1 MSDWGPVSS
10 NDVARLAGVTRASVS
25 RAFSQDSLITP
36 QTRQRVLEA
45 AKQLGYQPNAIARS
59 LIMGK
64 SGIVGIVIADLDNPF
79 YAAVLNALC
88 QDLQSRGVGALVLAA
103 NGMEGVDALI
113 PRLLSY
119 QVEGVLIASS
129 VQNSRIALQCVQ
141 AKRRVVLI
149 NRYVDL
155 PEVSAVCCDNYLGGK
170 LAAAHLLEMKYK
182 RFAFL
187 AGSESTFG
195 SKKREEGFTTRL
207 EVSGK
212 RLAAREIGNYNYSDA
227 SEVALRLLKLSP
239 RPDAIFCAN
248 DIMALAVLDVA
259 RREFGLSVPHELG
272 VVGFDNTAMSAASA
286 YDLTSIDQ
294 DIRAMTG
301 TAVRILL
308 AEPQTQDSKLILT
321 SCRLQVR
328 SSSRRV

>member
-1 MSDWGPVSS
+1 
-10 NDVARLAGVTRASVS
+10 
-25 RAFSQDSLITP
+25 
-36 QTRQRVLEA
+36 
-45 AKQLGYQPNAIARS
+45 
-59 LIMGK
+59 
-64 SGIVGIVIADLDNPF
+64 
-79 YAAVLNALC
+79 
-88 QDLQSRGVGALVLAA
+88 
-103 NGMEGVDALI
+103 MEGVDALI
-113 PRLLSY
+113 LRLLSY

-129 VQNSRIALQCVQ
+129 VQNSQIALQCVQ

-227 SEVALRLLKLSP
+227 SEAARRLLKLSP

-272 VVGFDNTAMSAASA
+272 VVGFDNTAMSAAASA